1 MVEATLLE
9 LTGECNM
16 EPVNYAIMRFKD
28 WYKGDGWY
36 GDGVDL
42 HMDYY
47 NSYVIHPMLLDVLE
61 VMQKY
66 AKGEDEFY
74 QFLYLYLH
82 CRFDTKN
89 MTEHAYP
96 KCSET
101 IIK

>member
-1 MVEATLLE
+1 
-9 LTGECNM
+9 
-16 EPVNYAIMRFKD
+16 MRFKD

-74 QFLYLYLH
+74 QLEKKRFFQI
-82 CRFDTKN
+82 CRTTRKN
-89 MTEHAYP
+89 DFSGWSLSGDRP
-96 KCSET
+96 VNSL
-101 IIK
+101 

>member
-1 MVEATLLE
+1 
-9 LTGECNM
+9 M
-16 EPVNYAIMRFKD
+16 ETFSLK
-28 WYKGDGWY
+28 K
-36 GDGVDL
+36 
-42 HMDYY
+42 
-47 NSYVIHPMLLDVLE
+47 SF
-61 VMQKY
+61 
-66 AKGEDEFY
+66 EDEFY